1 MMVVNMFILRT
12 VHLRRIRQIVG
23 VFYHLGFGTWI
34 RAMKLSHLVPFR
46 TRLASAAH
54 ENDLSK
60 NLRLALERLGG
71 GFVKLGQMLS
81 IRADLVGLETAL
93 ELRHLQDE
101 VSPFPTGVVATLIQ
115 EELKAPLKKF
125 FKKINPV
132 PAGSASLAQVHRA
145 ILKNGSVVA
154 IKILRP
160 GIEELIKEDIL
171 LLRWL
176 AARIEKH
183 LPAAHPFQPVKV
195 IEEFSEWTLREL
207 NLVNEAT
214 NIGHSRALFAD
225 EPRVFI
231 PAVHWNLTTRRL
243 LTTEFS
249 DGIHIDDFSRYRAI
263 KCSRAVV
270 AKLGTEIVFR
280 QFFEFGFFHGDP
292 HPGNFFLKPGN
303 VICLHDFGIV
313 GHLETPVRRELI
325 SCFVNFLE
333 HDEEGVIKHLWHLAK
348 TDDATDTD
356 GFKRDVTAIL
366 EKWFYSPTAG
376 ERISTAFYKTIIA
389 GASRGV
395 IFPANIVL
403 FAKAVMTME
412 STALLLDPK
421 FDIAKELQ
429 PYLKKIMTMEF
440 KPDALIK
447 QGREILLDSAN
458 LLDELPEAA
467 RQLMKLAREEQF
479 GVKIDTSEFSAIKKE
494 IDRQADIR
502 IISLILVAD
511 LLATA
516 VLLHLEGVQKIIGV
530 PLGFAGV
537 IIAAVLSFV
546 VLIKLRKGAE

>member
-1 MMVVNMFILRT
+1 MFIFRP

-34 RAMKLSHLVPFR
+34 RAMKMRHLIPLR
-46 TRLASAAH
+46 TRLSRAAH
-54 ENDLSK
+54 ENDLPK
-60 NLRLALERLGG
+60 NLRLALEQLGG

-81 IRADLVGLETAL
+81 IRADLIGLETAQ

-101 VSPFPTGVVATLIQ
+101 VAPFPSVAAAAAI
-115 EELKAPLKKF
+115 ERELQAPLTKF
-125 FKKINPV
+125 FRKFDPA

-145 ILKNGSVVA
+145 VLKNGEMVA
-154 IKILRP
+154 VKILRP
-160 GIEELIKEDIL
+160 GIEELVKEDIL

-176 AARIEKH
+176 ATQIEKH
-183 LPAAHPFQPVKV
+183 LPAARPFQPIKI
-195 IEEFSEWTLREL
+195 IEEFAEWTLREL
-207 NLVNEAT
+207 NLANEAT
-214 NIGHSRALFAD
+214 NIGHFRALFAN
-225 EPRVFI
+225 EPAVYI

-249 DGIHIDDFSRYRAI
+249 HGIPIDDFSRYRAI
-263 KCSRAVV
+263 KCSRTAV

-292 HPGNFFLKPGN
+292 HPGNFFLKPKN

-313 GHLETPVRRELI
+313 GHLETPIRRELI
-325 SCFVNFLE
+325 SCLVNFLE
-333 HDEEGVIKHLWHLAK
+333 HNEEGVVKHLLHLAK
-348 TDDATDTD
+348 TNEAADVN
-356 GFKRDVTAIL
+356 GFKQDVSAIL
-366 EKWFYSPTAG
+366 DKWFYSPTVG
-376 ERISTAFYKTIIA
+376 ERISTAFYKTVIV

-395 IFPANIVL
+395 IFPPNILL

-421 FDIAKELQ
+421 FDIGKALQ
-429 PYLKKIMTMEF
+429 PYLQRIMAIEF
-440 KPDALIK
+440 KPEKLLQ

-458 LLDELPEAA
+458 FFEELPEAA
-467 RQLMKLAREEQF
+467 RTLIKLARQEQF
-479 GVKIDTSEFSAIKKE
+479 GVKLDTSEFSAIKKE

-502 IISLILVAD
+502 ILSLILVAD

-537 IIAAVLSFV
+537 IIAAALSFI
-546 VLIKLRKGAE
+546 VLMKLRKNAE